1 MDMRKPVLMALSL
14 LGLFD
19 SLYLLWVYT
28 SPSSPMVCLGGG
40 CDAARASSYSHLG
53 GLPLPIYGVVMY
65 AFLVLLV
72 FIHPLLPV
80 SYARW
85 TEYGVT
91 LGSGVG
97 FLSSVY
103 LTGVEAF
110 VLHAWCVWCVTS
122 ALSITGIFILSLV
135 DLSRPAAPLEA
146 AQALTV
152 VQRNFALILFGFV
165 VAVPSFVI
173 LTRHGSFPVTKPPSV
188 ETMETHLVRPDTHFY
203 GNPNARVTVVEFGDF
218 VCPACRRAEE
228 SAREIREKFGDR
240 IRFAFRQF
248 PLMAIHPQSEKAA
261 EASECAAQQGKF
273 WQAVDKFYANQS
285 DLSMPSLSRYAVELG
300 LNSRK
305 FVECLQKGEMASQV
319 TQDEVDG
326 RALGVHATPTFF
338 IDGKMIVGPI
348 EYTQFAQ
355 LVENELQKEGEKQA
369 GGAPPSDSPAPATQK
384 ADLPRP
390 KGKTVAPQIPSAQAS
405 ASMPVLGAG
414 AQNVL
419 AASQDS
425 ATACSDAEAKERQ
438 PTMIRTAEAEKLF
451 KESSQALFVDVRS
464 LKAFRSGHIPG
475 ALNIPIDYFEREW
488 SRLPKGKTIVLY
500 ESGRSGKDI
509 CAASRAAGRILLA
522 QGFGRD
528 EVKVYQD
535 GFASWR
541 SSGLPVKR

>member
-1 MDMRKPVLMALSL
+1 MALSL
-14 LGLFD
+14 VGLFD
-19 SLYLLWVYT
+19 SVYLLWVYT

-72 FIHPLLPV
+72 FVHPLLPV
-80 SYARW
+80 SLARW
-85 TEYGVT
+85 TEYAAALV
-91 LGSGVG
+91 SGVG
-97 FLSSVY
+97 FLSSAY

-110 VLHAWCVWCVTS
+110 VLHAWCVWCVLS

-135 DLSRPAAPLEA
+135 DLSRPASPLEA
-146 AQALTV
+146 AQALTI

-165 VAVPSFVI
+165 VAVPSFVM
-173 LTRHGSFPVTKPPSV
+173 LTRHGSFPASKPPSV

-203 GNPNARVTVVEFGDF
+203 GNPNAKVTVVEFGDF

-240 IRFAFRQF
+240 IRVAFRQF
-248 PLMAIHPQSEKAA
+248 PLMAIHAQAEKAA
-261 EASECAAQQGKF
+261 EASECAGRQGKF
-273 WQAVDKFYANQS
+273 WQAVDKLYANQS
-285 DLSMPSLSRYAVELG
+285 DLSMPSLSRYAAEMG
-300 LNSRK
+300 LDSRE
-305 FVECLQKGEMASQV
+305 FVECLQKGETAPQV
-319 TQDEVDG
+319 TQDVVDG

-338 IDGKMIVGPI
+338 IDGRMIVGPI

-355 LVENELQKEGEKQA
+355 LVENELQKQGEKQA
-369 GGAPPSDSPAPATQK
+369 EGAPPSGSPASVKKKT
-384 ADLPRP
+384 DLPRT
-390 KGKTVAPQIPSAQAS
+390 KGKPAAPHIPSPQAS
-405 ASMPVLGAG
+405 ESMPVFGAG
-414 AQNVL
+414 TQNAL

-425 ATACSDAEAKERQ
+425 ATACSEAEAKKQQ
-438 PTMIRTAEAEKLF
+438 PIMIRTPDAEKLF
-451 KESSQALFVDVRS
+451 QGGSQALFVDVRP

-500 ESGRSGKDI
+500 ESGRSGGDI

-528 EVKVYQD
+528 EIKVYQD

-541 SSGLPVKR
+541 NAGLPVKRQ